1 MNVEM
6 IFLNADLDTEIYMK
20 MSDEMNDHVRKFLQL
35 KDLNSDNYCD
45 SESVLQLHKSLY
57 SLKQFSHEWNK
68 NINIKL
74 KKLDFYQSKTDSSL
88 YILTF
93 SLVNSQGRA
102 GPPFF

>member
-1 MNVEM
+1 MSSNYMNYL
-6 IFLNADLDTEIYMK
+6 IWSYLITKI
-20 MSDEMNDHVRKFLQL
+20 
-35 KDLNSDNYCD
+35 
-45 SESVLQLHKSLY
+45 SLLWSFKEFY
-57 SLKQFSHEWNK
+57 VHDLKQFSHEWNK

-102 GPPFF
+102 GPPSF